1 MQQPHGSPPND
12 LRSLLESGLGADV
25 SVVAADGQL
34 PAHSSVLVAQSSV
47 FDVLLRRGKE
57 LILIPDMPVDVVQQ
71 LLTFLYTDEVPQL
84 QSVAPQL
91 LVLADRFELHVLK
104 EMCEQYLVEDLRVE
118 NTVPYCVLALRYSC
132 PHLRKAAIEYFAR
145 HALPVLGSQGWVQE
159 LRKDPRPLMEIS
171 RLVASHAITEASV
184 EELGKLLASG
194 IRMDEEKIST

>member
-1 MQQPHGSPPND
+1 MQQPQGSTPND

-25 SVVAADGQL
+25 SLVAADGQL
-34 PAHSSVLVAQSSV
+34 GAHSSVLVAQSSV
-47 FDVLLRRGKE
+47 FDALLRRGKE
-57 LILIPDMPVDVVQQ
+57 LIFISDMPVDVVQQ

-91 LVLADRFELHVLK
+91 LVLADRYELHVLK
-104 EMCEQYLVEDLRVE
+104 EMCEQHLVKDLCVE

-145 HALPVLGSQGWVQE
+145 NALPVLGSQGWVQE
-159 LRKDPRPLMEIS
+159 LRKDPRPLVEIS